1 VADADAGSF
10 DMLSS
15 RQRCSKGFMNH
26 VCQTVGNIAVVN
38 DIRMSPRSMRLTRIA
53 SDTLGVAAIE
63 YALIAAM
70 IALGIVAAVGETGT
84 ALATTFSSVAMH
96 LDGSGAFAPNPDG
109 NGSGNGHGHGNGNG
123 NANGHSNA
131 GGNGKGKGIGNG
143 G

>member
-1 VADADAGSF
+1 
-10 DMLSS
+10 
-15 RQRCSKGFMNH
+15 
-26 VCQTVGNIAVVN
+26 
-38 DIRMSPRSMRLTRIA
+38 MRLTRIA

-109 NGSGNGHGHGNGNG
+109 NGSGNGHGNGNG
-123 NANGHSNA
+123 NGHSNA
-131 GGNGKGKGIGNG
+131 GGNGKGKGNGNG